1 MPSVVDEPD
10 LGNEEDGDFA
20 ADVPNGMMVPFP
32 HECHHLLI
40 QEMLNVFRCEILVD
54 ASPGSGV
61 RLLGVLLS
69 NCRAVAICRN
79 ATHAKF
85 VKSNLTAWVK
95 ARKLVPGFKALPK
108 PSELLAFENKNQGK
122 PVPAPAPAAV
132 PTPSPAQEPATA
144 VIVTGGGGPSATSSG
159 GASQGLKAF
168 GSVML

>member
-20 ADVPNGMMVPFP
+20 GDVPDGMMVPFP
-32 HECHHLLI
+32 HECHHLLT
-40 QEMLNVFRCEILVD
+40 QEMLNVFKCE
-54 ASPGSGV
+54 SGGN
-61 RLLGVLLS
+61 LLGVLLS

-95 ARKLVPGFKALPK
+95 ARKLVPGFTPLPK
-108 PSELLAFENKNQGK
+108 PSELLAFETIRQGK
-122 PVPAPAPAAV
+122 PVPAPAAGPA
-132 PTPSPAQEPATA
+132 PSPVQEPAVA
-144 VIVTGGGGPSATSSG
+144 VIVTGGGGPSATLSG

-168 GSVML
+168 RAVML

>member
-1 MPSVVDEPD
+1 
-10 LGNEEDGDFA
+10 
-20 ADVPNGMMVPFP
+20 
-32 HECHHLLI
+32 
-40 QEMLNVFRCEILVD
+40 
-54 ASPGSGV
+54 
-61 RLLGVLLS
+61 LLGVLLS

-95 ARKLVPGFKALPK
+95 ARKLVPGFKVLPK